1 MDSSVIFL
9 SFNNGL
15 ELFKNVDLH
24 IFIKFASR
32 YSIIFAPFVS
42 QILSAIT
49 FSNWLLLVIGRSI
62 DFLKILYLTTKLPC

>member
-9 SFNNGL
+9 SFNNSL

-32 YSIIFAPFVS
+32 YFIIFAPFVN

-62 DFLKILYLTTKLPC
+62 DFF